1 MRKFVNP
8 RALTPG
14 QTRRLIALRRFAQLL
29 DSAFVVPGTNYRV
42 GLDPI
47 VGLVPGLGDL
57 VSPLFALGILWQA
70 RDLGIPRVV
79 QLRMIVNV
87 AVDGLVGAVPFI
99 GDLFDF
105 VWKANDRNM
114 ALLERHAAHERGP
127 AAADWLFALIAT
139 LVVIAIAAIP
149 FVIAAWAVGVI
160 RQYL

>member
-8 RALTPG
+8 KTLTPG
-14 QTRRLIALRRFAQLL
+14 QMRRLIALRRFAQLL
-29 DSAFVVPGTNYRV
+29 DSAFLVPGTNYRV

-47 VGLVPGLGDL
+47 FGLVPGLGDL

-79 QLRMIVNV
+79 QLRMIINV
-87 AVDGLVGAVPFI
+87 AVDALLGAVPLI

-114 ALLERHAAHERGP
+114 ALLERHAAHEHGA
-127 AAADWLFALIAT
+127 AAADWLFVLVAT
-139 LVVIAIAAIP
+139 LVIIAIAAIP
-149 FVIAAWAVGVI
+149 FVVAAWAVGII

>member
-1 MRKFVNP
+1 MRKFVNS
-8 RALTPG
+8 RILTPG
-14 QTRRLIALRRFAQLL
+14 QSRRLIALRRFAQLL
-29 DSAFVVPGTNYRV
+29 DSAFVVPGTQYRI

-57 VSPLFALGILWQA
+57 VSPLFTLGILWQA

-79 QLRMIVNV
+79 QLRMIINV
-87 AVDGLVGAVPFI
+87 AVDALLGAVPFI

-105 VWKANDRNM
+105 VWKANNMNM
-114 ALLERHAAHERGP
+114 ALLERHATDERGP
-127 AAADWLFALIAT
+127 AAADWLFVVVAT
-139 LVVIAIAAIP
+139 LAVIAIAAIP